1 LISILVL
8 GSGSATP
15 CLSRN
20 PAGILVKTE
29 QSSYLV
35 DCGEGTQLQLRKF
48 KESIQRINQIFIS
61 HLHADHFLG
70 LFGLLSTQGLLG
82 RERAL
87 EVYAPKGMKEI
98 IDVQLKMSGTYLC
111 YELRVIEV
119 DTKVSSLIF
128 ETNDMEVF
136 SVPLNHKIDCAGFVF
151 KEKVK
156 ERKLIPAKITQY
168 SIPIY
173 MRNKIKKGEDLITE
187 KGKVIPNKELTQAP
201 PKSFS
206 FAYLSD
212 TKVLKEVPEVVKEV
226 DMLYHEATFLHELLD
241 RANKTYHS
249 TALQAAEFA
258 AKANVGKLIL
268 GHFSARY
275 IDLQPFIDEASPVF
289 SNVKFAIDG
298 KEFSPDVDVLI

>member
-1 LISILVL
+1 MISILVL

-20 PAGILVKTE
+20 PASILVKTE

-98 IDVQLKMSGTYLC
+98 IDVQLRASGTYLC
-111 YELRVIEV
+111 YELKVIEI
-119 DTKVSSLIF
+119 DTKVSALIF
-128 ETNDMEVF
+128 ETADMEVF
-136 SVPLNHKIDCAGFVF
+136 TVPLNHKIECAGFVF
-151 KEKVK
+151 KEKQK
-156 ERKLIPAKITQY
+156 DRKLISSKITQY
-168 SIPIY
+168 SIPVY
-173 MRNKIKKGEDLITE
+173 MRSKIKKGEDLITD
-187 KGKVIPNKELTQAP
+187 KGKVILNSELTEAP
-201 PKSFS
+201 PKSYS

-226 DMLYHEATFLHELLD
+226 DLLYHEATFLHELLD

-258 AKANVGKLIL
+258 AKANVGKLVL

-289 SNVKFAIDG
+289 ANVKFAVDG
-298 KEFSPDVDVLI
+298 KEFLPDVDILV

>member
-1 LISILVL
+1 MISILVL

-35 DCGEGTQLQLRKF
+35 DCGEGTQLQLRRF

-70 LFGLLSTQGLLG
+70 LFGLISTQGLLG
-82 RERAL
+82 REREL
-87 EVYAPKGMKEI
+87 EVYAPKGLKEI
-98 IDVQLKMSGTYLC
+98 IDVQLKASGTYLC
-111 YELRVIEV
+111 YKLKVIEI
-119 DTKVSSLIF
+119 DTKQVNLIF
-128 ETNDMEVF
+128 ETNEMEVYT
-136 SVPLNHKIDCAGFVF
+136 VPLNHKIDCAGFVF
-151 KEKVK
+151 KEKK
-156 ERKLIPAKITQY
+156 KDRKLIPSKIPQY
-168 SIPIY
+168 NIPIY
-173 MRNKIKKGEDLITE
+173 MRNKIKKGGDFETSD
-187 KGKVIPNKELTQAP
+187 GKIISNKELTEDP
-201 PKSFS
+201 PKTYS

-212 TKVLKEVPEVVKEV
+212 TKVLKDVPSVVCGV
-226 DMLYHEATFLHELLD
+226 DLLYHESTFLHEMLD

-258 AKANVGKLIL
+258 AKAKVGKLVL

-275 IDLQPFIDEASPVF
+275 TDLQPFVEEAKPVF
-289 SNVKFAIDG
+289 SNVHFAVDG
-298 KEFSPDVDVLI
+298 KEFLPEVDVVI

>member
-1 LISILVL
+1 LISILIL

-20 PAGILVKTE
+20 PAGILVKAE
-29 QSSYLV
+29 NASYLV

-82 RERAL
+82 RERSL

-98 IDVQLKMSGTYLC
+98 IDVQLKASGTYLC
-111 YELRVIEV
+111 YDLKVIEI
-119 DTKVSSLIF
+119 DTKVSALIY
-128 ETNDMEVF
+128 ETKEIEVHT
-136 SVPLNHKIDCAGFVF
+136 VPLNHKIDCAGFVF
-151 KEKVK
+151 KEKK
-156 ERKLIPAKITQY
+156 KDRKLIPSKIPLY
-168 SIPIY
+168 NIPIY
-173 MRNKIKKGEDLITE
+173 MRNKIKQGEDFVTD
-187 KGKVIPNKELTQAP
+187 KGKVIKNSELTENP
-201 PKSFS
+201 PKTYS

-226 DMLYHEATFLHELLD
+226 DLLYHEATFLHELLD

-258 AKANVGKLIL
+258 AKAKVGKLIL

-289 SNVKFAIDG
+289 ANVKFAVDG
-298 KEFSPDVDVLI
+298 KEFTAEVPSIS